1 MKKALHIS
9 FLFLLCFLSL
19 PALAQERQVTG
30 EVKDEEGFPIPGVSV
45 VVKGTS
51 QGTVTDFEG
60 NYALSVPGD
69 NAILVFSYLGM
80 KPQEIEIGSNTSV
93 DVVLESEVYSLDEVV
108 AIGYGRAKKKDISGS
123 ISTVDGATIA
133 ERNTTQVTQAL
144 QGTMPGVMVT
154 RTNSEPGAG
163 GSIRVRGITTIGDS
177 APLVVVDG
185 VPVASLD
192 DVNADDIQDIS
203 VLKDAAS
210 ASIYGARAAAGVI
223 LITTKRAAV
232 GKSSLNYK
240 VSYGIDKP
248 TVFPE
253 MVDTQRYLQMI
264 NEFTWNDAGNPEG
277 GEFPLYSED
286 EVNNWASLHQQD
298 PNRTRVR
305 HTHRCRVHLRTSNSR
320 RIRMVDAWV
329 PTPPG

>member
-203 VLKDAAS
+203 VLKDAAYVTVGLGVTQS
-210 ASIYGARAAAGVI
+210 EVIPRDTKFPGFTNDFLVLAR
-223 LITTKRAAV
+223 
-232 GKSSLNYK
+232 
-240 VSYGIDKP
+240 
-248 TVFPE
+248 
-253 MVDTQRYLQMI
+253 Q
-264 NEFTWNDAGNPEG
+264 
-277 GEFPLYSED
+277 
-286 EVNNWASLHQQD
+286 
-298 PNRTRVR
+298 
-305 HTHRCRVHLRTSNSR
+305 
-320 RIRMVDAWV
+320 
-329 PTPPG
+329 